1 MRFLVSSFSF
11 ICIVVIVANH
21 STVESK
27 IMVQLTTQERV
38 FIVKT
43 YIETKSYAK
52 VRERFQIEF
61 PGRPPPVGSTIFRN
75 FIKYNQHGTSL
86 NRNAVR
92 SGRPKS
98 GRSNENI
105 DRVQETLKDNP
116 DNIACRRNGLG
127 LSKSTFNRICK
138 IDLKW
143 HPYKMRERHEL
154 KPTDPGRR
162 IQFCQWLLNKCRDR
176 RFLHN
181 FLIGDEAGFAMNG
194 RVNSQNVRQY
204 APRGGGPAPDFN
216 YTRNESRKRVTVW
229 VGLCGDGSLFGPFF
243 FEGSVNGLNYL
254 TMLNEEVFPQLI
266 RKFGNQFNNGPFA
279 RLWWAQDGAPAHNA
293 LQTRE
298 WLEEFFPNHI
308 VALNHAV
315 EWPPHSPDLSP
326 CEFFLWGYVKSKV
339 YVSPPTSID
348 DLKAKINREIRDVK
362 RDPMLIQRA
371 MRDMIRRSRMC
382 IQQGGTHIE
391 RLLENK

>member
-1 MRFLVSSFSF
+1 
-11 ICIVVIVANH
+11 
-21 STVESK
+21 
-27 IMVQLTTQERV
+27 MVQLTTQERV

-43 YIETKSYAK
+43 YIETKSYAM

-61 PGRPPPVGSTIFRN
+61 PGRLPPVGSTICRN
-75 FIKYNQHGTSL
+75 FTKYNQHGTSL

-105 DRVQETLKDNP
+105 DRVQEALEDNP
-116 DNIACRRNGLG
+116 DNIACRQNGLG

-143 HPYKMRERHEL
+143 HLYKMRVRHEL

-181 FLIGDEAGFAMNG
+181 FLIDDEAGFAMNG

-229 VGLCGDGSLFGPFF
+229 VGLCGDGSLFGPF
-243 FEGSVNGLNYL
+243 SL
-254 TMLNEEVFPQLI
+254 
-266 RKFGNQFNNGPFA
+266 
-279 RLWWAQDGAPAHNA
+279 
-293 LQTRE
+293 
-298 WLEEFFPNHI
+298 
-308 VALNHAV
+308 
-315 EWPPHSPDLSP
+315 
-326 CEFFLWGYVKSKV
+326 
-339 YVSPPTSID
+339 
-348 DLKAKINREIRDVK
+348 RDQSMV
-362 RDPMLIQRA
+362 
-371 MRDMIRRSRMC
+371 
-382 IQQGGTHIE
+382 
-391 RLLENK
+391 